1 MDKTACVLLNVLKK
15 EHMKNNVRAVITA
28 LMFTLTACGGGGDNA
43 AVIIPPIMNPLAIL
57 LTGVNITISVSSG
70 DFLVSFSSAGSF
82 TMSGS
87 NNNVFFTAN
96 QNGGVMSISGNNN
109 TVVLRSG
116 DTASSLTIT
125 GSGNTIYIPLGSAIT
140 VSGAGANSNTVK
152 IYP

>member
-1 MDKTACVLLNVLKK
+1 MRSKLIAAMMAML
-15 EHMKNNVRAVITA
+15 
-28 LMFTLTACGGGGDNA
+28 FTLTACGGGSGDA
-43 AVIIPPIMNPLAIL
+43 PAVIIAPIMNPLAIVL
-57 LTGVNITISVSSG
+57 NGINITISLSSG

-87 NNNVFFTAN
+87 DNNVFFTAN

-109 TVVLRSG
+109 TVVFRSG

-125 GSGNTIYIPLGSAIT
+125 GSGNTIYIPLGSSIV